1 MRMKTPPDRMW
12 LRHFSDSL
20 ATLLVCTVLLTL
32 TGTAG
37 AADWPQWRGPNRDGI
52 SAEKGWV
59 AANPKLLWKA
69 NFGIGCSAFSVVGGQ
84 AFTMGNS
91 DKDTGSVYCLDAKSG
106 KILWQHSY
114 PSPLEPMMFEGGQCS
129 TPTVDGDSVFAL
141 GRQGQFFCLNKT
153 TGAVLW
159 SKDLPKDFSVAPMAK
174 WGYCGSALVLGNK
187 VIIEVGATGASAVA
201 FDKTSGKILW
211 QSGDDAQSYGS
222 PYAFMQD
229 GKQCVAFFNAFGLV
243 VRDAADGKEVLRYP
257 WATQHAINPTT
268 PIVAEGKILISS
280 GYGHGAALLPL
291 GVADPKP
298 IWESKE
304 MKTHMNSCVLWQG
317 YLYGFDES
325 TLTCMEFATGTVKWQ
340 QKGLGKGALTLA
352 DGKLIIQTED
362 GALAIAEASPEAYKE
377 LSKTP
382 AVAKRTWVIPVLAN
396 GRIYTRNNTGE
407 VACFDVSGK

>member
-1 MRMKTPPDRMW
+1 MRY
-12 LRHFSDSL
+12 FSDSL
-20 ATLLVCTVLLTL
+20 AALVVSTVLLTL
-32 TGTAG
+32 SGKAG

-52 SAEKGWV
+52 SSEKGWV
-59 AANPKLLWKA
+59 AANPKPLWQA
-69 NFGIGCSAFSVVGGQ
+69 NVGTGCSAFSVVGGQ
-84 AFTMGNS
+84 AFTMGN
-91 DKDTGSVYCLDAKSG
+91 DKDTGSVYCLDATSG

-114 PSPLEPMMFEGGQCS
+114 PSPLEPNLFEGGQCS
-129 TPTVDGDSVFAL
+129 TPTVDGDSVYAL
-141 GRQGQFFCLNKT
+141 GRQGQFFCLNKA
-153 TGAVLW
+153 TGAVVW
-159 SKDLPKDFSVAPMAK
+159 SKDFLKDFTVKKAK

-187 VIIEVGATGASAVA
+187 VIIEVGGTGASAVA
-201 FDKTSGKILW
+201 FDKTNGNVLW

-229 GKQCVAFFNAFGLV
+229 GKPCVAFFNSFGLV

-257 WATQHAINPTT
+257 WGTQYGINPTT
-268 PIVAEGKILISS
+268 PIIADGKILLSS

-291 GVADPKP
+291 DVADPKP

-325 TLTCMEFATGTVKWQ
+325 TLTCMEFATGAVKWQ

-352 DGKLIIQTED
+352 DGKLIIQAED

-377 LSKTP
+377 LSRTP
-382 AVAKRTWVIPVLAN
+382 AVAKRSWVIPVLAN
-396 GRIYTRNNTGE
+396 GRIYTRNNNGE